1 MSERT
6 YRLGCDIGGTFTDF
20 VLLND
25 QTGELTINK
34 CLTTPKDPS
43 DAVEQGIR
51 ELEVKVPGFV
61 EKMDEVIHGT
71 TLVINSIIERKGA
84 RTGLITTKG
93 FRDVLELGREIRYAP
108 YDIFSEYPKPLVPR
122 RYRLE
127 VDERVRSDGT
137 ILKPLDPEDARQGV
151 RALVSMGVES
161 IAVCL
166 LNSFENP
173 THELMIKEIIE
184 KEAPHVSISISYQV
198 LPQIREYERT
208 STTVTNAYVKPLTGS
223 YLARLSGRLESIGC
237 KGKLF
242 IMLSSGGITSVDTA
256 AQFPV
261 RIIESGPTAAVIAG
275 QYYGKMFNLPDMF
288 CFDMGGT
295 TAKSCLIQRGVA
307 GVVPTFEVGRV
318 QRFMKG
324 SGLTIQVPVVDLME
338 IGAGG
343 GSIAKVSK
351 LGTLQVGPESSSADP
366 GPICYARGG
375 QDPCV
380 TDADLLLGYLDE
392 NYFLGGEMKLD
403 KDAAKRGVMEKI
415 AKPLGVTFVQ
425 AIWGIHDLINE
436 TMAAAAKTHI
446 AEKGGNPKIVTVSA
460 FGGAGP
466 VHAYG
471 LAKKL
476 GAPRL
481 LVPPNAGVG
490 SALGFFT
497 APRAFDLV
505 RSHKVSLADA
515 NFSEIEKIFQEL
527 ESDGEKTL
535 KKSGKDE
542 AVRFERSL
550 DMRFVGQG
558 SETNVPIAERDF
570 TKLKREDIRKKFDK
584 IYEKLYG
591 RTYPDSAVEFI
602 NFKVRASLPER
613 LFKFSKLDTK
623 GQGLKAAIKGQRPAY
638 SGIAKDFIPYTV
650 YDRYKLFPDATFK
663 GPAIIEE
670 KESTL
675 VVGEDARVSVDEY
688 GFLWVDLGKVHG
700 APKKVKGERTK
711 AKGEQ
716 KKVHGARSTVQG
728 KKPMAKAKTVKP
740 KVREVKSKAKPAKK
754 SKVVARKVKA
764 VKPKAKTAKAE
775 AKAKPAKPAGKAIKG
790 KVKKAVGKRK

>member
-1 MSERT
+1 MIEKV

-25 QTGELTINK
+25 QTGEIKIYK

-43 DAVEQGIR
+43 DAVEHGIR
-51 ELEVKVPGFV
+51 EMEKKTPGFV
-61 EKMDEVIHGT
+61 ERMDEVIHGT

-84 RTGLITTKG
+84 KTGLITTKG
-93 FRDVLELGREIRYAP
+93 FRDVLEIGRGIRYAP
-108 YDIFSEYPKPLVPR
+108 YDVFAEFPTPLIPR
-122 RYRLE
+122 RLRFE
-127 VDERVRSDGT
+127 VDERIRSDGSV
-137 ILKPLDPEDARQGV
+137 LKPLHPKEARQVV
-151 RALVSMGVES
+151 RTLLKMGVES

-173 THELMIKEIIE
+173 THELMLKEMIE
-184 KEAPHVSISISYQV
+184 REAHGISISISYRV
-198 LPQIREYERT
+198 LPQIKEYERT
-208 STTVTNAYVKPLTGS
+208 STTVTNAYVKPLTGR
-223 YLARLSGRLESIGC
+223 YLSRLAGRLDAIGF

-242 IMLSSGGITSVDTA
+242 IMLSSGGVTSVETA
-256 AQFPV
+256 AEFPV

-275 QYYGKMFNLPDMF
+275 QYYGKLFNISEMF

-295 TAKSCLIQRGVA
+295 TAKSCLIQKGVA

-343 GSIAKVSK
+343 GSIAKISRM
-351 LGTLQVGPESSSADP
+351 GTLQVGPESSGAEP
-366 GPICYARGG
+366 GPICYGIGG
-375 QDPCV
+375 TDPCV

-403 KDAAKRGVMEKI
+403 KEAARHGVEEKV
-415 AKPLGVTFVQ
+415 AKPLGVSFLQ
-425 AIWGIHDLINE
+425 ATWGIHDLINE

-446 AEKGGNPKIVTVSA
+446 AEKGGNPKIVTIVA

-466 VHAYG
+466 VHAYS

-497 APRAFDLV
+497 APRAFDLL
-505 RSHKVSLADA
+505 RSHKVSLGSGD
-515 NFSEIEKIFQEL
+515 FVEIEKIFKEL
-527 ESDGEKTL
+527 EAEAAKIL
-535 KKSGKDE
+535 KKEAAEKDIQ
-542 AVRFERSL
+542 FERSL

-558 SETNVPIAERDF
+558 AETNVPLSERDF
-570 TKLKREDIRKKFDK
+570 TKMKKEDVRRLFDGV
-584 IYEKLYG
+584 YEKLYG
-591 RTYPDSAVEFI
+591 RTYPDSEVEFI

-613 LFKFSKLDTK
+613 LLQLPKPDKKTMSLDDAVK
-623 GQGLKAAIKGQRPAY
+623 GRRPAY
-638 SGIAKDFIPYTV
+638 SPKARDFIPYLV
-650 YDRYKLFPDATFK
+650 FDRYKLFPTATFR

-670 KESTL
+670 KEST
-675 VVGEDARVSVDEY
+675 VIVGEDALVSVDDY
-688 GFLWVDLGKVHG
+688 GFLWIDL
-700 APKKVKGERTK
+700 KGE
-711 AKGEQ
+711 
-716 KKVHGARSTVQG
+716 
-728 KKPMAKAKTVKP
+728 
-740 KVREVKSKAKPAKK
+740 
-754 SKVVARKVKA
+754 
-764 VKPKAKTAKAE
+764 
-775 AKAKPAKPAGKAIKG
+775 
-790 KVKKAVGKRK
+790 

>member
-1 MSERT
+1 MAEK
-6 YRLGCDIGGTFTDF
+6 YFRLGCDIGGTFTDF

-122 RYRLE
+122 QYRLE
-127 VDERVRSDGT
+127 VDERIRSDGT
-137 ILKPLDPEDARQGV
+137 ILKPLDPEEAKQVV
-151 RALVSMGVES
+151 RSLVSMGVES

-173 THELMIKEIIE
+173 AHELMIKEIIE
-184 KEAPHVSISISYQV
+184 KEAPHVSISISYHV

-223 YLARLSGRLESIGC
+223 YLAKLSGRLESIGC

-256 AQFPV
+256 AQYPV

-343 GSIAKVSK
+343 GSIAKASK

-403 KDAAKRGVMEKI
+403 KEAARRGVMEKI
-415 AKPLGVTFVQ
+415 AKPLGVTFIQ

-446 AEKGGNPKIVTVSA
+446 AEKGGNPKIVTVAA

-481 LVPPNAGVG
+481 IVPPNAGVG

-515 NFSEIEKIFQEL
+515 NFIELEKIFWEL
-527 ESDGEKTL
+527 EADGEKTL
-535 KKSGKDE
+535 KKAGKDE

-558 SETNVPIAERDF
+558 SETNVPLPEKDF
-570 TKLKREDIRKKFDK
+570 TRLKRDGIRKRFDQ

-591 RTYPDSAVEFI
+591 RTYPDSVVEFI

-613 LFKFSKLDTK
+613 LFKFSKLEKK
-623 GQGLKAAIKGQRPAY
+623 GQSLKAAVKGRRPAY
-638 SGIAKDFIPYTV
+638 SGIAKDFISYTV
-650 YDRYKLFPDATFK
+650 YDRYKLFPNAKFK

-675 VVGEDARVSVDEY
+675 IVGEDTTVAVDEY
-688 GFLWVDLGKVHG
+688 GFLWVDLR
-700 APKKVKGERTK
+700 A
-711 AKGEQ
+711 
-716 KKVHGARSTVQG
+716 VHGARKTVHGTRRRVQG
-728 KKPMAKAKTVKP
+728 EKTQTKAVNPKTIAAKP
-740 KVREVKSKAKPAKK
+740 KLREIKRKAKPAKTKGQAAKRKLPAAK
-754 SKVVARKVKA
+754 SKAKSAKPKPKVKIS
-764 VKPKAKTAKAE
+764 KRKAQS
-775 AKAKPAKPAGKAIKG
+775 PKG
-790 KVKKAVGKRK
+790 KVKRATRKAK

>member
-1 MSERT
+1 
-6 YRLGCDIGGTFTDF
+6 
-20 VLLND
+20 
-25 QTGELTINK
+25 
-34 CLTTPKDPS
+34 
-43 DAVEQGIR
+43 
-51 ELEVKVPGFV
+51 
-61 EKMDEVIHGT
+61 
-71 TLVINSIIERKGA
+71 
-84 RTGLITTKG
+84 
-93 FRDVLELGREIRYAP
+93 
-108 YDIFSEYPKPLVPR
+108 
-122 RYRLE
+122 
-127 VDERVRSDGT
+127 
-137 ILKPLDPEDARQGV
+137 
-151 RALVSMGVES
+151 
-161 IAVCL
+161 
-166 LNSFENP
+166 
-173 THELMIKEIIE
+173 
-184 KEAPHVSISISYQV
+184 
-198 LPQIREYERT
+198 
-208 STTVTNAYVKPLTGS
+208 
-223 YLARLSGRLESIGC
+223 
-237 KGKLF
+237 
-242 IMLSSGGITSVDTA
+242 MLSSGGITSVDTA
-256 AQFPV
+256 AQYPV

-343 GSIAKVSK
+343 GSIAKASK

-403 KDAAKRGVMEKI
+403 KEAARRGVMEKI

-446 AEKGGNPKIVTVSA
+446 AEKGGNPKIVTVAA

-481 LVPPNAGVG
+481 IVPPNAGVG

-515 NFSEIEKIFQEL
+515 NFTEIEKIFQEL
-527 ESDGEKTL
+527 EADGEKTL
-535 KKSGKDE
+535 KKAGKDE

-558 SETNVPIAERDF
+558 SETNVPLAERDF
-570 TKLKREDIRKKFDK
+570 TRLKRDGIRKRFDQ

-613 LFKFSKLDTK
+613 LFKFSKLEKK
-623 GQGLKAAIKGQRPAY
+623 GGSLKAAVKGRRPAY

-650 YDRYKLFPDATFK
+650 YDRYKLFPNAKFK

-675 VVGEDARVSVDEY
+675 IVGEDTTVAVDEY
-688 GFLWVDLGKVHG
+688 GFLWVDLTTAQGARLKVQGKTPKAGRAKPKTQGKSLKVGG
-700 APKKVKGERTK
+700 AKSKTHAKRVKGKRSEVGDKK
-711 AKGEQ
+711 AKG
-716 KKVHGARSTVQG
+716 KKAGLT
-728 KKPMAKAKTVKP
+728 
-740 KVREVKSKAKPAKK
+740 
-754 SKVVARKVKA
+754 
-764 VKPKAKTAKAE
+764 PKAKETKPRAKA
-775 AKAKPAKPAGKAIKG
+775 A
-790 KVKKAVGKRK
+790 KRKTK